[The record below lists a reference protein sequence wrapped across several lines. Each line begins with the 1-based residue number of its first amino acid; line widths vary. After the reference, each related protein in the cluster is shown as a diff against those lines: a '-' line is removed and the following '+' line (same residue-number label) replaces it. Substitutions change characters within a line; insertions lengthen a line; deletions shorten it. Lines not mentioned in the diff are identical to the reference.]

1 MEFDIRSFKTIDST
15 QDEIM
20 RRYRVSARSGTVVI
34 SDVQTKGRGRSAR
47 SWDSEDGNFAASLL
61 WRVAGAGH
69 QSPIV
74 SDISLIVAVA
84 LHRAVASFL
93 DNPIALRIK
102 WPNDL
107 ILGNMK
113 CAGILIERPDPEW
126 FVIGAGVNI
135 KTAAEGR
142 AKMADVTKD
151 VPTAR
156 ALLDRYLSHFTQ
168 VMETYKAQG
177 LAPIRAAWMDRAYGV
192 GQPMS
197 IRLPHDT
204 FEARFEGL
212 ADNGACI
219 ARLPDQSIRYVTTG
233 EVFFGVVPSI

>member
-20 RRYRVSARSGTVVI
+20 RRYRVSARPGTVVI
-34 SDVQTKGRGRSAR
+34 SDVQTKGRGRGAR
-47 SWDSEDGNFAASLL
+47 PWDSEDGNLAASLL
-61 WRVAGAGH
+61 WHAAGAGH

-126 FVIGAGVNI
+126 FVIGTGVNI
-135 KTAAEGR
+135 KTAAEGACQNGRCDKGCADR
-142 AKMADVTKD
+142 AGTFGSLFV
-151 VPTAR
+151 
-156 ALLDRYLSHFTQ
+156 HFTQ
-168 VMETYKAQG
+168 VMETYQAQG

-197 IRLPHDT
+197 IRLPMTRLRPDLKDWPT
-204 FEARFEGL
+204 MGPVL
-212 ADNGACI
+212 PACRI
-219 ARLPDQSIRYVTTG
+219 KAYVM
-233 EVFFGVVPSI
+233 

>member
-1 MEFDIRSFKTIDST
+1 MEFDIHPFKTIDST

-20 RRYRVSARSGTVVI
+20 RRYRSSPRSGTVVI
-34 SDVQTKGRGRSAR
+34 SDVQTKGRGRGAR
-47 SWDSEDGNFAASLL
+47 TWDSEEGNFAASLL
-61 WRVAGAGH
+61 WRVPGSDH
-69 QSPIV
+69 RSSIV

-107 ILGNMK
+107 ILGDLK

-126 FVIGAGVNI
+126 FIIGTGVNI
-135 KTAAEGR
+135 KTSAQGR

-151 VPTAR
+151 IPAPR
-156 ALLDRYLSHFTQ
+156 ALLDCYLSHFTQ
-168 VMETYKAQG
+168 IMGTYQAQG
-177 LAPIRAAWMDRAYGV
+177 LAPVRAAWMDRAYGV

-233 EVFFGVVPSI
+233 EVFFGLVPSI